1 MCEVSCQE
9 MSPSKI
15 KSAVWLGIGG
25 KKTTQDM
32 YKKCTRDVQ
41 ENFKWIN
48 DNLNGFVML
57 SDVQFYIFQ
66 ENYTKRVRDQE
77 IHTQNYITSN

>member
-9 MSPSKI
+9 KSPSEI
-15 KSAVWLGIGG
+15 KLAVCLGIREN
-25 KKTTQDM
+25 KTTQDM

-66 ENYTKRVRDQE
+66 ENYQECKRSRDSYSE
-77 IHTQNYITSN
+77 LHNI